1 MTKELDSSTKMKILL
16 APLLLAVSL
25 PAFAEVDSKIH
36 KLCVEAKD
44 YSGCVR
50 SMKGETM
57 PTSRVINSQGADIA
71 EGNKCPSGFAYI
83 GGGNC
88 QAVKCSVYHNSL
100 FAKHDS
106 RLGGKSWGCS
116 NFLWKRSVLYF
127 GEATARASID
137 SNCPSGEPE
146 IGWNSTCEKPPSD
159 SNWAIQSIKAAEADR
174 KMKQEPNCDFKLK
187 AYSCSYEKY
196 LDNNPTM
203 KQWAELNPEMAEKER
218 LRLQS
223 VD

>member
-1 MTKELDSSTKMKILL
+1 MKILL
-16 APLLLAVSL
+16 VPILLAASL
-25 PAFAEVDSKIH
+25 PAFAEVDPKIH
-36 KLCVEAKD
+36 KLCIEAKD

-50 SMKGETM
+50 AMKGETM

-88 QAVKCSVYHNSL
+88 QAVKCSTYHNSL

-127 GEATARASID
+127 GEATARTSLD
-137 SNCPSGEPE
+137 SNCPTGEPQ
-146 IGWNSTCEKPPSD
+146 IGWNSTCEKPPA
-159 SNWAIQSIKAAEADR
+159 NYIKPST
-174 KMKQEPNCDFKLK
+174 KQRTNN
-187 AYSCSYEKY
+187 SYERKENKINTTY
-196 LDNNPTM
+196 ILGDLCLIRPKGCKT
-203 KQWAELNPEMAEKER
+203 ADCIER
-218 LRLQS
+218 LPSADCR
-223 VD
+223 